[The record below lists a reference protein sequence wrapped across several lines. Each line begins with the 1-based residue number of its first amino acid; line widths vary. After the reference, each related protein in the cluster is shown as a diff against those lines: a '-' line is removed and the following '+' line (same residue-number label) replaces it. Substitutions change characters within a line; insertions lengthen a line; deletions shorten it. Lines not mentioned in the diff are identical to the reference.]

1 VGAPD
6 LCTEEDITQLV
17 HQFYAEVRR
26 DAELGPIF
34 NTHVDDWDVHLAKL
48 VDFWSSILRGTGR
61 FRGTPMPKHVALPGL
76 HAGLFERWLRLF
88 RATAA
93 AQPNQ
98 AMAEQACLM
107 AGRIAQ
113 SLWYGYQLHRSPDQ
127 APTDLAHG

>member
-1 VGAPD
+1 MGAPD

-61 FRGTPMPKHVALPGL
+61 FRGTPMPRHVALPGL

-93 AQPNQ
+93 AQLARPWPNRP
-98 AMAEQACLM
+98 A
-107 AGRIAQ
+107 
-113 SLWYGYQLHRSPDQ
+113 
-127 APTDLAHG
+127 